1 MASWNEEL
9 FQAMTLAEYLQSGTV
24 TVALLAFVGKYLW
37 AIFVKNADA
46 LETGK
51 EKQLSDLVTAVDKLS
66 ENITLMNLR
75 WVEDRA
81 ITSTKLSHM
90 ESDLSE
96 LKLRVHDDV
105 QVNVSKLNDKTSALF
120 DIVNQKRAPR

>member
-1 MASWNEEL
+1 
-9 FQAMTLAEYLQSGTV
+9 MTLAEYLQSGTV

-37 AIFVKNADA
+37 SMFVK
-46 LETGK
+46 T
-51 EKQLSDLVTAVDKLS
+51 TDKL
-66 ENITLMNLR
+66 EAGKDKQIEELVLAVNKLTDNISLMNLR

-81 ITSTKLSHM
+81 ITSTKLSHV
-90 ESDLSE
+90 EASLSE

-120 DIVNQKRAPR
+120 DIVNQKRMPR

>member
-1 MASWNEEL
+1 
-9 FQAMTLAEYLQSGTV
+9 MTLAEYLQSGTV
-24 TVALLAFVGKYLW
+24 TVALLAFVGRYLW
-37 AIFVKNADA
+37 SMFIKNADKVEA
-46 LETGK
+46 GK
-51 EKQLSDLVTAVDKLS
+51 DKQLDELVVAVNKLT
-66 ENITLMNLR
+66 ENISLMNLR

-81 ITSTKLSHM
+81 IASTKLAHM

-120 DIVNQKRAPR
+120 DIVNQKRMPR